1 MPAESARQ
9 FEALERQAQG
19 LMSVFLEAG
28 YEAVAPAIIQPA
40 DVFLDVIGED
50 LRARTYVFTDPEGAE
65 LCLRPDL
72 TVPTCRIHLARHA
85 DPTTIARYCYN
96 GPAFRYQPS
105 GPTEAHPSEFRQ
117 AGIELFAE
125 PDAEAAD
132 VEVVRLIRT
141 ALEQAGLPRF
151 ELRIG
156 DLGLFHAL
164 LGALDLPGRSRQR
177 LRAQFWRAEAF
188 RGELSRLT
196 SRPAGSLRGLPVD
209 LVAKLDAA
217 DPEASARLVAKHLEV
232 SGIDL
237 VGTRSIA
244 EITDGLL
251 AAAHDARSE
260 PIADATARRIEDYL
274 AITGP
279 ARAAANDIAR
289 TFAGLGAR
297 TTDALARYRRRLDLL
312 DAAGID
318 AGKVEFSAEF
328 GRNLEYYTGFVFEM
342 ISPELGRASPV
353 AGGGRYDS
361 LLKAA
366 GASAD
371 IPAVGSAIH
380 TERLLR
386 IAQGRG
392 GER

>member
-9 FEALERQAQG
+9 FEALERQAQR
-19 LMSVFLEAG
+19 LMAVFLEAG

-85 DPTTIARYCYN
+85 DPKTIARYCYN

-105 GPTEAHPSEFRQ
+105 GPTAAHPNEFRQ

-125 PDAEAAD
+125 PDSAAAD
-132 VEVVRLIRT
+132 VEVVRLIQT
-141 ALEQAGLPRF
+141 ALRSAGLDRIDI
-151 ELRIG
+151 RIG

-164 LGALDLPGRSRQR
+164 IGALDLPGRSRQR
-177 LRAQFWRAEAF
+177 LRGQFWRAEAF
-188 RGELSRLT
+188 RTELKRLT
-196 SRPAGSLRGLPVD
+196 LRPAGSLRGLPVA
-209 LVAKLDAA
+209 LVEQLDPA
-217 DPEASARLVAKHLEV
+217 DREASATIVARHL
-232 SGIDL
+232 DL
-237 VGTRSIA
+237 SAIPLIGARGVA

-251 AAAHDARSE
+251 AAAADARSE
-260 PIADATARRIEDYL
+260 PIADTTALLIDSYL
-274 AITGP
+274 AISGP
-279 ARAAANDIAR
+279 ARTAEVQIAAI
-289 TFAGLGAR
+289 FSGLGDR
-297 TTDALARYRRRLDLL
+297 PKQALASYTRRLDLL
-312 DAAGID
+312 EEAGID
-318 AGKVEFSAEF
+318 TSRIAFSAEF

-342 ISPELGRASPV
+342 LSPELGRASPV

-366 GASAD
+366 GAAAD

-386 IAQGRG
+386 IAG
-392 GER
+392 GGQ